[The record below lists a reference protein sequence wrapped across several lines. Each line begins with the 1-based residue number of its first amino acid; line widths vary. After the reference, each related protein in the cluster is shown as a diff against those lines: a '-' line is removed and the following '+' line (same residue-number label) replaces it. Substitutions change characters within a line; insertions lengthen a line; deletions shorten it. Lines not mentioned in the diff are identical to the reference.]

1 MTTLIQSCSQLR
13 AGLQKVKVANQTRQ
27 EISALQQRMREWGQ
41 HASTRQSLLD
51 KTQIVDPSLLQ
62 REEIYQ
68 ADQSVLALVEQSRQL
83 LEKGGN
89 VQDLATDSLWTRL
102 NNAAESSNQRLR
114 DAAREQWRQFI
125 ESLGHIDS
133 SAVLESRM
141 LKTPSNEA
149 ILAKYK
155 EHYGKFQSALRVE
168 LPTTASAREDLTAA
182 VTALREL
189 RDQLKGN
196 APDAVRVFLKAIE
209 NGGAALELLT
219 PDVLQW
225 IRDNDDPNRF
235 VIKPRNS
242 QSWR

>member
-13 AGLQKVKVANQTRQ
+13 ADLQRVKVANQTRQ

-41 HASTRQSLLD
+41 HASTRQSLLE
-51 KTQIVDPSLLQ
+51 KILIVDPSLLQ
-62 REEIYQ
+62 REDINQ
-68 ADQSVLALVEQSRQL
+68 ADQSVRALVDQSRQV

-102 NNAAESSNQRLR
+102 NNAADSSNQSLKET
-114 DAAREQWRQFI
+114 ARELWRQFV

-133 SAVLESRM
+133 PTVLEGRM
-141 LKTPSNEA
+141 LKTPSNDA
-149 ILAKYK
+149 ILANYK
-155 EHYGKFQSALRVE
+155 VHHAKFQSALRVE
-168 LPTTASAREDLTAA
+168 LPTTPSAREDLTSVVAK
-182 VTALREL
+182 LREL

-196 APDAVRVFLKAIE
+196 APDVVRVFLKAIE

-219 PDVLQW
+219 PDVLLW
-225 IRDNDDPNRF
+225 IRENDDSNRF